1 MEIIEI
7 NFNDF
12 KKNDTPLVLCLGS
25 FDSLHLGHLQII
37 KQAIKSGLP
46 VAVMTF
52 DSNPKFV
59 LGIRQTRQRVL
70 SLYDKAMILEKLGVS
85 ILYVL
90 HFDEQVAKMSRF
102 EFIDLI
108 LSKIN
113 PVKIFCGEDY
123 TFGLNANGNVEYLKQ
138 YFDVEVI
145 KLLKMNGKKIS
156 TADIISHLQKGEME
170 EAYELLNRYYTISG
184 TVVDGLKNGRKIGF
198 PTANLDLDFEYV
210 LPKEGVYI
218 GYAYVDEIKH
228 KAIIAVGTHPTI
240 QTLSKP
246 IIEVHILSFDENLYG
261 KFIDVSFVKRIRNIN
276 KFESLEDLSKQLE
289 KDKEIAKK
297 ELK

>member
-108 LSKIN
+108 LNKIN

-123 TFGLNANGNVEYLKQ
+123 TFGLNANGNVKYLKQ

-156 TADIISHLQKGEME
+156 TADIISYLQKGEME